1 MADVGDF
8 PAGRSLARY
17 GVEADQEIDGRVELA
32 GDEVD
37 RRVPAPAVPDK
48 SHGMAFGGVDVHD
61 VAHFA
66 AFVVLAEPDVVSGA
80 QIGGIAGADGITVP
94 EDLIEEAADD
104 QNQRPQIL
112 RVEGR
117 RFFHEKLF
125 LPPVPDGGQA
135 AQIQKPFGIALKR
148 EIHRLFLF
156 Y

>member
-17 GVEADQEIDGRVELA
+17 GVEADQQIDGRVEPA

-48 SHGMAFGGVDVHD
+48 SHGMAFGGVEVHD
-61 VAHFA
+61 VAHLA

-80 QIGGIAGADGITVP
+80 QIGGIAGADGIAVP

-125 LPPVPDGGQA
+125 LPSVPDGGHA

-156 Y
+156 D

>member
-1 MADVGDF
+1 M
-8 PAGRSLARY
+8 
-17 GVEADQEIDGRVELA
+17 
-32 GDEVD
+32 
-37 RRVPAPAVPDK
+37 
-48 SHGMAFGGVDVHD
+48 
-61 VAHFA
+61 
-66 AFVVLAEPDVVSGA
+66 SGA
-80 QIGGIAGADGITVP
+80 EIGGIAGADGVAVP
-94 EDLIEEAADD
+94 EDLIEETADD
-104 QNQRPQIL
+104 QHQRPQIP

>member
-1 MADVGDF
+1 MGAS
-8 PAGRSLARY
+8 SLRATRLT
-17 GVEADQEIDGRVELA
+17 AA
-32 GDEVD
+32 S
-37 RRVPAPAVPDK
+37 PPPAVPDK

-66 AFVVLAEPDVVSGA
+66 AFVVLAEPDVVFWRA
-80 QIGGIAGADGITVP
+80 DRRVAGADGITVP

>member
-1 MADVGDF
+1 
-8 PAGRSLARY
+8 
-17 GVEADQEIDGRVELA
+17 
-32 GDEVD
+32 
-37 RRVPAPAVPDK
+37 
-48 SHGMAFGGVDVHD
+48 MAFGGVDVHD

-112 RVEGR
+112 RFEGR

>member
-1 MADVGDF
+1 
-8 PAGRSLARY
+8 
-17 GVEADQEIDGRVELA
+17 
-32 GDEVD
+32 
-37 RRVPAPAVPDK
+37 
-48 SHGMAFGGVDVHD
+48 MAFGGVEVHD
-61 VAHFA
+61 VAHLA

-80 QIGGIAGADGITVP
+80 QIGGIAGADGIAVH

-125 LPPVPDGGQA
+125 LPSVPDGGHA

-156 Y
+156 D